1 MKFGFDKY
9 VEIEGQIKM
18 YPLPNALVKANEV
31 PHNIGELRKYNVYGK
46 LFKQDLN
53 YDDFGYGHDTVD
65 NLIEKGENFIYTIL
79 VTHIEMFKEVSDD
92 TLYKFPTKVI
102 DTVKKGKAK
111 IVFSYLYEGDF
122 YKQDDIQA
130 VNKFVEKYGLKK
142 NDVIVLTNN
151 LKYKYIEP
159 VNSNFTTVVSNYFL
173 VNPWFT
179 KEDFL
184 DNKINQQ
191 SGIKL
196 RENIEYLK
204 TYKKPKKFLS
214 LNRRPRVH
222 RIILFT
228 EIMKDPA
235 LKETSI
241 ISLGSRDLEFIGQA
255 GFGNSWAEWYECF
268 IPEDYKH
275 DKQLGIDFLNK
286 YDSSKDSFVD
296 SNLEYNLAFNF
307 NETLH
312 LNTFV
317 NVLTE
322 TLFENETIFL
332 SEKIFKPIM
341 GCQPFIVFGNP
352 NTLQELQN
360 IGFKTFNEF
369 WDESY
374 DSELDFSKRLSKIIT
389 ILKDLVKKSD
399 EELLEITKKMLPIL
413 QHNYE
418 HIRFAAR
425 DEIWNLKQILDEQFN
440 KQL

>member
-9 VEIEGQIKM
+9 VEIEGTITK
-18 YPLPNALVKANEV
+18 YPIPNALVKASQV
-31 PHNIGELRKYNVYGK
+31 PCTHGELRKYNVYST

-53 YDDFGYGHDTVD
+53 YKGFGYGHDTVD
-65 NLIEKGENFIYTIL
+65 NLIEANENFIYPIL
-79 VTHIEMFKEVSDD
+79 VTHPVTFEEISDENI
-92 TLYKFPTKVI
+92 YKFSNKLLEAI
-102 DTVKKGKAK
+102 RKGKAK
-111 IVFSYLYEGDF
+111 IVLSYLFEGDF
-122 YKQDDIQA
+122 YKEVDIEA
-130 VNKFVEKYGLKK
+130 INKFVKKYSLKK

-151 LKYKYIEP
+151 LKYNYIEP
-159 VNSNFTTVVSNYFL
+159 VNSNFITIVFNYFL

-184 DNKINQQ
+184 DDSINEQ
-191 SGIKL
+191 SGILLQEKL
-196 RENIEYLK
+196 TYLS

-214 LNRRPRVH
+214 LNRRPRLH
-222 RIILFT
+222 RIILFA
-228 EIMKDPA
+228 EIMKDSV
-235 LKETSI
+235 LKESSI
-241 ISLGSRDLEFIGQA
+241 ISLGNSNLEFLNQA
-255 GFGNSWAEWYECF
+255 EGTSWSKCYDAF
-268 IPEDYKH
+268 ISEDYQH
-275 DKQLGIDFLNK
+275 NKQSGIDFLNN
-286 YDSSKDSFVD
+286 YDSSKDYFVD

-332 SEKIFKPIM
+332 SEKIFKPIL

-352 NTLQELQN
+352 GTIQELKKM
-360 IGFKTFNEF
+360 GFKTFEEF

-374 DSELDFSKRLSKIIT
+374 DNELDFSKRLEKIIS
-389 ILKDLVKKSD
+389 ILKKLAQKTDQ
-399 EELLEITKKMLPIL
+399 ELLEITKQMLPIL

-425 DEIWNLKQILDEQFN
+425 DEVWQLKQTLDEQFN
-440 KQL
+440 KQP

>member
-9 VEIEGQIKM
+9 VEIEGTITK
-18 YPLPNALVKANEV
+18 YPIPNALVKASQV
-31 PHNIGELRKYNVYGK
+31 PYTHGELRKYNVYST

-53 YDDFGYGHDTVD
+53 YKGFGYGHDTVD
-65 NLIEKGENFIYTIL
+65 NLIEANENFIYPIL
-79 VTHIEMFKEVSDD
+79 VTHPVTFEEISDENI
-92 TLYKFPTKVI
+92 YKFSNKLLEAI
-102 DTVKKGKAK
+102 RKGKAK
-111 IVFSYLYEGDF
+111 IVLSYLFEGDF
-122 YKQDDIQA
+122 YKEVDIEA
-130 VNKFVEKYGLKK
+130 INKFVKKYSLKK

-151 LKYKYIEP
+151 LKYNYIEP
-159 VNSNFTTVVSNYFL
+159 VNSNFITIVFNYFL

-184 DNKINQQ
+184 DDSINEQ
-191 SGIKL
+191 SGILLQEKL
-196 RENIEYLK
+196 TYLS

-214 LNRRPRVH
+214 LNRRPRLH
-222 RIILFT
+222 RIILFA
-228 EIMKDPA
+228 EIMKDSV
-235 LKETSI
+235 LKESSI
-241 ISLGSRDLEFIGQA
+241 ISLGNSNLEFLNQA
-255 GFGNSWAEWYECF
+255 EGTSWSKCYDAF
-268 IPEDYKH
+268 ISEDYQH
-275 DKQLGIDFLNK
+275 NKQSGIDFLNN
-286 YDSSKDSFVD
+286 YDSSKDYFVD

-332 SEKIFKPIM
+332 SEKIFKPIL

-352 NTLQELQN
+352 GTIQELKKM
-360 IGFKTFNEF
+360 GFKTFEEF

-374 DSELDFSKRLSKIIT
+374 DNELDFSKRLEKIIS
-389 ILKDLVKKSD
+389 ILKKLAQKTDQ
-399 EELLEITKKMLPIL
+399 ELLEITKQMLPIL

-425 DEIWNLKQILDEQFN
+425 DEVWQLKQTLDEQFN
-440 KQL
+440 KQP

>member
-9 VEIEGQIKM
+9 VEIEGPIKK
-18 YPLPNALVKANEV
+18 YPLPNALVKADQV
-31 PHNIGELRKYNVYGK
+31 PYNLGELRKYNVYGM

-53 YDDFGYGHDTVD
+53 YEDFGYGHDTVD
-65 NLIEKGENFIYTIL
+65 NLIERGEHFIYTIL
-79 VTHIEMFKEVSDD
+79 ITQPINFKEISDE
-92 TLYKFPTKVI
+92 TLYKFSTKII

-111 IVFSYLYEGDF
+111 IVLSYLFEGDF
-122 YKQDDIQA
+122 YKDEDIKA
-130 VNKFVEKYGLKK
+130 VNQFVEKYGLGKG
-142 NDVIVLTNN
+142 DVIVLTNN

-159 VNSNFTTVVSNYFL
+159 SNSNFTTTVFNYFL

-184 DNKINQQ
+184 ANTINAQ
-191 SGIKL
+191 SGIRL
-196 RENIEYLK
+196 RENLEYLS

-228 EIMKDPA
+228 EIMKDPR
-235 LKETSI
+235 LRESSI
-241 ISLGSRDLEFIGQA
+241 ISLGSRNLEFANQA
-255 GFGNSWAEWYECF
+255 GFGNSWAEWYEYF
-268 IPEDYKH
+268 IPEDYEHGKYA
-275 DKQLGIDFLNK
+275 GIDFLKN
-286 YDSSKDSFVD
+286 YDNSKDSFVD

-307 NETLH
+307 NDTLH

-332 SEKIFKPIM
+332 SEKIFKPVV

-352 NTLQELQN
+352 GTIQEFKN
-360 IGFKTFNEF
+360 MGFKTFEDF

-374 DSELDFSKRLSKIIT
+374 DSELNFSKRLAKIMN
-389 ILKDLVKKSD
+389 ILKNLAEKTDQ
-399 EELLEITKKMLPIL
+399 ELLEITKQMLPIL

-418 HIRFAAR
+418 HMRFAAR
-425 DEIWNLKQILDEQFN
+425 DEVWQLKQTLDEQFN
-440 KQL
+440 K

>member
-9 VEIEGQIKM
+9 VEIEGPIKR
-18 YPLPNALVKANEV
+18 YPLPNALVKADQV
-31 PHNIGELRKYNVYGK
+31 PHTLGELRKYNVYGM

-53 YDDFGYGHDTVD
+53 YEDFGYGHDTVD
-65 NLIEKGENFIYTIL
+65 NLIERGEHFIYTIL
-79 VTHIEMFKEVSDD
+79 IHQPIAFREISDE
-92 TLYKFPTKVI
+92 TLYKFPAKVI

-111 IVFSYLYEGDF
+111 IVLSYLFEGDF
-122 YKQDDIQA
+122 YKQEDIEA
-130 VNKFVEKYGLKK
+130 VNQFVEKYDLSKH
-142 NDVIVLTNN
+142 DVIVLTNN
-151 LKYKYIEP
+151 LKYKYTKP
-159 VNSNFTTVVSNYFL
+159 VKSNFTTTVFNYFL

-184 DNKINQQ
+184 SNTISAQ
-191 SGIKL
+191 SGIRL
-196 RENIEYLK
+196 RENLEYLS

-228 EIMKDPA
+228 EIMKDPI
-235 LKETSI
+235 LKENSV
-241 ISLGSRDLEFIGQA
+241 ISLGSRDLEFISQA
-255 GFGNSWAEWYECF
+255 GFGSAWADWYECF
-268 IPEDYKH
+268 ISEDYKH
-275 DKQLGIDFLNK
+275 DKYSGIDFLKN
-286 YDSSKDSFVD
+286 YDSSQDAFVD

-317 NVLTE
+317 NILTE
-322 TLFENETIFL
+322 TLFENETVFL
-332 SEKIFKPIM
+332 SEKIFKPIL

-352 NTLQELQN
+352 GTIQELKN
-360 IGFKTFNEF
+360 MGFKTFEDF

-374 DSELDFSKRLSKIIT
+374 DSELDFSKRLEKIIT
-389 ILKDLVKKSD
+389 ILKGLAEKTDQ
-399 EELLEITKKMLPIL
+399 ELLEITKQMLPIL

-425 DEIWNLKQILDEQFN
+425 DEVWQLKQTLDEQFN
-440 KQL
+440 K

>member
-18 YPLPNALVKANEV
+18 YPLPNALVNAEQV
-31 PHNIGELRKYNVYGK
+31 PYNIGELRKYNVYGR
-46 LFKQDLN
+46 LFKQDLDYN
-53 YDDFGYGHDTVD
+53 DFGYGHDTVD
-65 NLIEKGENFIYTIL
+65 NLIERDEHFVYTIL
-79 VTHIEMFKEVSDD
+79 VNQPVTFGEISDD
-92 TLYKFPTKVI
+92 SVYKFPPKVI

-111 IVFSYLYEGDF
+111 IVLSYLFEGDF
-122 YKQDDIQA
+122 YKQVDIEA
-130 VNKFVEKYGLKK
+130 VNNFVEKYGLTKK
-142 NDVIVLTNN
+142 DVIVLTNN
-151 LKYKYIEP
+151 LKYKYTEP
-159 VNSNFTTVVSNYFL
+159 VNSNFTTIVFNYFL
-173 VNPWFT
+173 TNPWFT

-184 DNKINQQ
+184 DNNINHQ
-191 SGIKL
+191 SGIRL
-196 RENIEYLK
+196 RENLEYLK

-228 EIMKDPA
+228 EIMKDP
-235 LKETSI
+235 LLRDSSI
-241 ISLGSRDLEFIGQA
+241 VSLGSRHLEFFNQA
-255 GFGNSWAEWYECF
+255 GYGSSWTEWYECF
-268 IPEDYKH
+268 ISEDYKH
-275 DKQLGIDFLNK
+275 SKYSGIDFLNN
-286 YDSSKDSFVD
+286 YDNSKDFFVD

-322 TLFENETIFL
+322 TLFENETVFL
-332 SEKIFKPIM
+332 SEKIFKPIL

-352 NTLQELQN
+352 GTIQELKN
-360 IGFKTFNEF
+360 AGFKTFEDF

-374 DSELDFSKRLSKIIT
+374 DSELDFSKRLEKIIGV
-389 ILKDLVKKSD
+389 LKNLTQKTDQ
-399 EELLEITKKMLPIL
+399 ELLEITKEMLPIL

-425 DEIWNLKQILDEQFN
+425 DEVWQLKQTLDEQFN
-440 KQL
+440 K

>member
-9 VEIEGQIKM
+9 VEIEGPIQM
-18 YPLPNALVKANEV
+18 YPLPNALVKADQV

-53 YDDFGYGHDTVD
+53 YNDFGYGHDTVD

-79 VTHIEMFKEVSDD
+79 VTHPEMFTEISDE
-92 TLYKFPTKVI
+92 TLYKFPSKVI

-111 IVFSYLYEGDF
+111 IVLSYLYEGDF
-122 YKQDDIQA
+122 YKQGDIEA
-130 VNKFVEKYGLKK
+130 VNRFVEKYELKK
-142 NDVIVLTNN
+142 TDVIVLTNN
-151 LKYKYIEP
+151 LKYKYTEA
-159 VNSNFTTVVSNYFL
+159 VNSNFITIVSNYFL

-184 DNKINQQ
+184 DNNINTQ

-196 RENIEYLK
+196 RENLEYLK
-204 TYKKPKKFLS
+204 TYKKPKKFLL
-214 LNRRPRVH
+214 LNRRPRLH
-222 RIILFT
+222 RILLFT
-228 EIMKDPA
+228 EIMKDPV
-235 LKETSI
+235 LKEDSI
-241 ISLGSRDLEFIGQA
+241 ISLGSRNLEFINQA
-255 GFGNSWAEWYECF
+255 GTEPSWAEWYNHF
-268 IPEDYKH
+268 ILEDYQH
-275 DKQLGIDFLNK
+275 NKQTGIDFLNN
-286 YDSSKDSFVD
+286 YDNSKDCFVD

-352 NTLQELQN
+352 GTLQELQN
-360 IGFKTFNEF
+360 IGFRTFNEF

-374 DSELDFSKRLSKIIT
+374 DTELNFSKRLEKIIT
-389 ILKDLVKKSD
+389 ILKDLANKSD
-399 EELLEITKKMLPIL
+399 EELLEMTKKMLPIL

-425 DEIWNLKQILDEQFN
+425 DEIWNLKQNLDEQFN
-440 KQL
+440 K